1 MVLRKMVNIS
11 WKKKLPNE
19 RVLQMAGENRSLLYT
34 IQRRKIEHFGHVIR
48 HNEMPRVIKEGKVE
62 GTKGKGRQGKMYL
75 VDICIW
81 TKQKKKNVTIRK
93 YKEG

>member
-1 MVLRKMVNIS
+1 M
-11 WKKKLPNE
+11 
-19 RVLQMAGENRSLLYT
+19 
-34 IQRRKIEHFGHVIR
+34 R
-48 HNEMPRVIKEGKVE
+48 HNEMLRVIMEGKVE

-93 YKEG
+93 YKDG